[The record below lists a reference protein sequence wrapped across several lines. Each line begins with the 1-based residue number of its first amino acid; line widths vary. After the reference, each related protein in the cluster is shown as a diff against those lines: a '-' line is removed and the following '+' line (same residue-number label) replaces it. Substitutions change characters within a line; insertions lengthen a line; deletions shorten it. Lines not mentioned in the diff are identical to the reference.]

1 MKTLKNLDMDKVN
14 KLFDEHFTVDK
25 AELEQGFTMWTFTP
39 KREVKL
45 LEEDKQ
51 ND

>member
-1 MKTLKNLDMDKVN
+1 MKRLKNLDMEKVN
-14 KLFDEHFTVDK
+14 KLFDEHFDVDK
-25 AELEQGFTMWTFTP
+25 AELEKGITMWTFTP

-45 LEEDKQ
+45 NEEDKE

>member
-1 MKTLKNLDMDKVN
+1 MKLPKNLDMDKVN
-14 KLFDEHFTVDK
+14 KLFEEHFTVDK
-25 AELEQGFTMWTFTP
+25 AELEKGFTMWTFTP

-45 LEEDKQ
+45 NEEDTQ